1 MNTTDSITASQTSS
15 RPRRVGSDGAPLAPF
30 KPLVSVVVPAYNE
43 AAIVEKNL
51 AALCRYMESLEDE
64 YRWEIVFVND
74 GSSDGTGRL
83 AEAFARTRSNIHVL
97 HHPKNFGLGQ
107 TLKFAFGH
115 CRGEYIVTMD
125 LDLSYS
131 TDHIHRLLTKIR
143 ETKAK
148 VVVASPYMKG
158 GDISNVPWLRR
169 TLSVWANRF
178 LSATAKGTLSTLT
191 GMVRVYDARFLKTLD
206 LRAMGM
212 EINPEVIYKAMLL
225 RGRIEEIP
233 AHLDWRLQNAAGPKR
248 KSSMRVLRHTMAT
261 LFSGFLFKPFMFFI
275 IPGLVLLVFSLYV
288 NAWMVVHF
296 IEEYQKFPQLTW
308 FFSRASAAV
317 ASAYHE
323 APHTFFVGL
332 MSLTLAIQFIS
343 LGILAL
349 QSKRYFEEIFHLG
362 TTIYRSTRDDGRARP

>member
-1 MNTTDSITASQTSS
+1 MNTTDLLTASRTSS
-15 RPRRVGSDGAPLAPF
+15 RAGRARGDGAALALSR
-30 KPLVSVVVPAYNE
+30 PLVSVVVPAFNE

-51 AALCRYMESLEDE
+51 AALCQYMASLEDE

-83 AEAFARTRSNIHVL
+83 VEAFAGTRSNIKIL
-97 HHPKNFGLGQ
+97 HHHVNFGLGQ
-107 TLKFAFGH
+107 ALKFAFKH

-131 TDHIHRLLTKIR
+131 TDHIRRLLTRIR
-143 ETKAK
+143 ETRAK

-212 EINPEVIYKAMLL
+212 EINPEVIYKAMML

-233 AHLDWRLQNAAGPKR
+233 AHLDWQLQNAAGPKR
-248 KSSMRVLRHTMAT
+248 KSSMRVLRHTMST

-275 IPGLVLLVFSLYV
+275 IPGLGLLLFSLYV
-288 NAWMVVHF
+288 NAWMFVHF
-296 IEEYQKFPQLTW
+296 LEEYQKFPQVAW

-317 ASAYHE
+317 ATAYHL

-332 MSLTLAIQFIS
+332 MSLMLAIQFIS

-362 TTIYRSTRDDGRARP
+362 TTIYKSNRDDGRTRP